1 MRPPSRKSG
10 DSAYCGGHGMAAVTA
25 SSPPDLLPKVE
36 RPPIALTGSLILR
49 SLYPTPGNP
58 VMPRP
63 SSVTSTNQR
72 QGASLQ
78 IWREGIGHLG
88 CRLGR

>member
-1 MRPPSRKSG
+1 
-10 DSAYCGGHGMAAVTA
+10 MAAVTA

-78 IWREGIGHLG
+78 IWREGMAIWVAGWAAEASPVKPRPPNG
-88 CRLGR
+88 NFRYS